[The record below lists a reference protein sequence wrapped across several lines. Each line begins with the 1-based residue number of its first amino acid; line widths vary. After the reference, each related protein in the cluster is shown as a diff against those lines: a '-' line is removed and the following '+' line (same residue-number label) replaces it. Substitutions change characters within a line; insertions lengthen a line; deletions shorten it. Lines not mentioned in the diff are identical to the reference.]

1 MNLRLGFPHRAG
13 GGIVREDHRFRP
25 RYAGVVDVR
34 KDFDSGMGHYFRRVA
49 LALRTPGWGFYTVR
63 GGIDPAD
70 HRFLT
75 PFVGVV
81 DVWKDF

>member
-1 MNLRLGFPHRAG
+1 MG
-13 GGIVREDHRFRP
+13 
-25 RYAGVVDVR
+25 RYPP
-34 KDFDSGMGHYFRRVA
+34 RVA